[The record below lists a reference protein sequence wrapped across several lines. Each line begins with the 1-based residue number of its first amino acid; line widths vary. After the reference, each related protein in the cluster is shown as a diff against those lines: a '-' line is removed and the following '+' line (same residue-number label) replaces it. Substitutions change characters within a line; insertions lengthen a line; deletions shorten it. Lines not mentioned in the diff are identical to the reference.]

1 MESSDPA
8 NKHIQTLLGDD
19 DLEKVFDLDLMKFS
33 RNYES
38 SMYLEKLNTG
48 AKVCSLVLDD
58 LFLYRLNKIKE
69 KCFDLFNCLQIIF
82 VSIFIHVF
90 IFMLTL

>member
-33 RNYES
+33 RNYEG

-48 AKVCSLVLDD
+48 AKVCSLVLDE